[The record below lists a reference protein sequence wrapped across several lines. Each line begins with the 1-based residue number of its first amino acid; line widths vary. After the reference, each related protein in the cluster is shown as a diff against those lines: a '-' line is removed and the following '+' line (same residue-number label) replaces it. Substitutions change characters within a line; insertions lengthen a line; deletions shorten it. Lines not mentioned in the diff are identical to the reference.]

1 MSSKSEHCK
10 TFKYTAIE
18 CDGVCEK
25 EIEYEFPVET
35 VVYKSKG
42 VTKKVDVIVC
52 DGYIRQPP
60 SNFYFVPAAG
70 NSLFI
75 KTRSKTIAQETIDAW
90 CGKKN
95 FYKVRVFTNKKN
107 RDA

>member
-1 MSSKSEHCK
+1 MITKSEHCK
-10 TFKYTAIE
+10 TLKYTAIE

-25 EIEYEFPVET
+25 EVEYELPVET

-42 VTKKVDVIVC
+42 ITKKVDVIIC
-52 DGYIRQPP
+52 DCNIAHPP
-60 SNFYFVPAAG
+60 SNFYFVSATG

-75 KTRSKTIAQETIDAW
+75 KTRSKAIAQETIDAW
-90 CGKKN
+90 CGKSG

-107 RDA
+107 RDI